1 MLHLHFPTN
10 YLNFVG
16 DPSKIPGQDAIR
28 PIDPDHLLPFHHGW
42 RREVVMKVLTKNSA
56 TQCEIFYI
64 PPTDSPYRTRESKR
78 KRKSKMDQERYFDD
92 FPHKQLSVQNF
103 SYVPRPLGLNNV
115 AYEIIRKPG
124 KTENDDDDDQGI
136 KLSHDSG
143 RD

>member
-1 MLHLHFPTN
+1 
-10 YLNFVG
+10 
-16 DPSKIPGQDAIR
+16 
-28 PIDPDHLLPFHHGW
+28 
-42 RREVVMKVLTKNSA
+42 MKNLTKNSA

-103 SYVPRPLGLNNV
+103 SYVPRALGLNNT

-124 KTENDDDDDQGI
+124 KIANDDEDDQGI
-136 KLSHDSG
+136 SLAQD
-143 RD
+143 